1 MVSFLK
7 AKIKGNTKGN
17 TNKCMDAL
25 CVLFYCNFGG
35 NSTGNRR
42 YLDGI
47 LAVLPSFFM
56 PQYKQREG

>member
-1 MVSFLK
+1 MYERLRRF
-7 AKIKGNTKGN
+7 
-17 TNKCMDAL
+17 
-25 CVLFYCNFGG
+25 FYYNFGG
-35 NSTGNRR
+35 NAAGNRR

>member
-7 AKIKGNTKGN
+7 VKSKVTPKVTR
-17 TNKCMDAL
+17 TNVRTLKAFF
-25 CVLFYCNFGG
+25 FYCNFGG
-35 NSTGNRR
+35 DTAGNRR